1 MRVKTKQSIL
11 LALLLCSAMLAGCTA
26 DDESSD
32 SSPIEL
38 VIYYDNTA
46 GMIQENIQN
55 GAQVSFTGVELS
67 FDYAY
72 TKSTSGD
79 IDAFYLEAGDGSSRI
94 TVDANETGEITYT
107 YATHGLFTAIL
118 GAVDDAGNEANTTIT
133 VRIDKQTL
141 WSQSGTTD
149 PDTMNIDTTPDC
161 ECPAPNQISIDST
174 IENTP
179 NGLGILAE
187 PVTVEWFLSGE
198 GVTRESGKEQIADGQ
213 NAQWMHNELN
223 IGKQI
228 WALDVQLSTS
238 DEQVNID
245 HDVTITYN
253 DEESSPNPLP
263 TESSQ

>member
-1 MRVKTKQSIL
+1 MRGIAGRSLIL
-11 LALLLCSAMLAGCTA
+11 SLLLCSAMLAGCMGG
-26 DDESSD
+26 EQSSD
-32 SSPIEL
+32 DPKIEL
-38 VIYYDNTA
+38 VIYYDETA

-55 GAQVSFTGVELS
+55 GQQVAFSGVELS

-72 TKSTSGD
+72 TKSSAGE
-79 IDAFYLEAGDGSSRI
+79 IESFYFEAGDGSSRI

-107 YATHGLFTAIL
+107 YATHGMFTANL
-118 GAVDDAGNEANTTIT
+118 GAIDEAGNEANTTVTI
-133 VRIDKQTL
+133 RIDKRTL

-161 ECPAPNQISIDST
+161 ECPAPNQITIDST
-174 IENTP
+174 IENP
-179 NGLGILAE
+179 ANAFGLGAA

-223 IGKQI
+223 IGKQV
-228 WALDVQLSTS
+228 WALDVELSSS

-245 HDVTITYN
+245 HDVRITYN
-253 DEESSPNPLP
+253 NEESNPNPLP
-263 TESSQ
+263 TENQ